1 MSEPRQRVVYNLW
14 TRDPQGKLLEK
25 PPPTGSRTENNII
38 WGHTLD
44 DFYWIPRIPG
54 VNLLTIWS
62 RSMIKE
68 YGENFLNLEHE
79 EEPEPRRLRPWPVL
93 TLPEDAASSAS
104 ICRIDEGC
112 SGKHENC
119 AVRVEEVTTKPAT
132 RTDVKCPSL
141 AGLECCSV
149 MYCPPEPPKQH
160 ATCDI
165 QSADVSS
172 SSESSTE
179 TEAPLDHLDPSP
191 SADGTMTPST
201 LAQGRPTSSCLP
213 PCRLHA
219 LLVSSSDPP
228 PAQKP
233 PSDIAATAQAD
244 PQNELHNTNEG
255 LQIERDGTPTPDT
268 DIATA
273 TQQQLAL
280 PHLDTSPFTV
290 DSVSPLD
297 GDGSSTPLSAT
308 LVSMSPTGEVMKTKS
323 TSWSLDSPEWLE
335 AKMVLAETTELA
347 EVVEVVP
354 VEHESVDGVSTQDS
368 VSPVHAA
375 KVIHDVIGADASEV
389 QACTL
394 EEAENLG
401 AEGTSAIDAPIP
413 AKEEPAAAEVIV
425 ADAVVVEDGPKEEVG
440 CNEKTSG
447 ANNEATAEEDGPG
460 SSQTTQATSDDIT
473 PDVTDQ
479 SAQPVEATPPAL
491 STDTAAPNHPQAA
504 TEAEKERLTVG
515 MNEDSQTGGVDN
527 VSTQSS
533 TEDPV
538 ASVPTEKEGSKTAPL
553 PPPPKLEE
561 FIPED
566 YFPDILYVNDPEN
579 KTAIASSY
587 YSSRTNAKTPS
598 VERVPRKYK
607 RIPVSSSSPA
617 SSHSSSPGVPKPE
630 TNLRIAYLNLSCAPT
645 LGTGNHSAVFR
656 ANLRLP
662 QPLSARSSTGEV
674 TVAAKTGYPGDQARE
689 LLSNEGKIYS
699 GFPKHLQEDW
709 CGYNLV
715 APIAHP
721 VPVGAVVPKFYGY
734 YVPVMEDVERE
745 KQETVR
751 VWMETEKVK
760 RKERKEANRAKAKE
774 ARRKKRADEKKAAAE
789 VKTAQAAKAEGEEVS
804 KAEDKAS
811 GSDGENNASEG
822 QQSENDVAAEA
833 TVPAED
839 AQTSKGEAKDDGDGG
854 QADVGAVTEEAE
866 SDHEDD
872 QVEDSDDDAKYD
884 EDEELIALQYFQI
897 SASYKAWH
905 RQSPILLLEECGN
918 PIKPEKF
925 TPDERSECYSL
936 ALRLHHAEFTQ
947 NSFYVRNILR
957 QPGPL
962 TAPPSERSD
971 KTPSFRIIDHGRGEH
986 WQHKLEDLN
995 EKNAKKWLQV
1005 QKARDWHTMNVPTEN
1020 DMKRRVTARAAQD
1033 KDEKQQ
1039 LEEARKSW
1047 WESRDYEI
1055 RKAHSELQV
1064 SDFDY

>member
-1 MSEPRQRVVYNLW
+1 MSEPRQRFVYNLW

-79 EEPEPRRLRPWPVL
+79 AEPEPRRLRPWPVL
-93 TLPEDAASSAS
+93 TLPEDVTSSAR
-104 ICRIDEGC
+104 IGRIDEGC

-119 AVRVEEVTTKPAT
+119 AVFVEDTAVKPAT
-132 RTDVKCPSL
+132 RTDVKCASL

-149 MYCPPEPPKQH
+149 MYCPPEPLEQH
-160 ATCDI
+160 AT
-165 QSADVSS
+165 
-172 SSESSTE
+172 
-179 TEAPLDHLDPSP
+179 PDPSP
-191 SADGTMTPST
+191 SADGTIPPST
-201 LAQGRPTSSCLP
+201 LAQGRPASSCLP

-219 LLVSSSDPP
+219 LLASADPP
-228 PAQKP
+228 LAQTP
-233 PSDIAATAQAD
+233 PSDIAATA
-244 PQNELHNTNEG
+244 E
-255 LQIERDGTPTPDT
+255 
-268 DIATA
+268 ATA
-273 TQQQLAL
+273 TEQQPAL
-280 PHLDTSPFTV
+280 PHLDTSSFTV
-290 DSVSPLD
+290 DFVSPQQRKLD
-297 GDGSSTPLSAT
+297 GDGSSSPLSAT
-308 LVSMSPTGEVMKTKS
+308 LVSMSPTVMKTKS

-335 AKMVLAETTELA
+335 AKMVLAEMNEFV
-347 EVVEVVP
+347 EVVDVVPVVP
-354 VEHESVDGVSTQDS
+354 VEHGTSVAHCSLPADDS
-368 VSPVHAA
+368 VSAA
-375 KVIHDVIGADASEV
+375 PEAQVIEQVVADTVSADAGEV
-389 QACTL
+389 QARIL
-394 EEAENLG
+394 VEAENISTE
-401 AEGTSAIDAPIP
+401 AASTIDAPMP
-413 AKEEPAAAEVIV
+413 AKEEPAAAEEIG
-425 ADAVVVEDGPKEEVG
+425 ADAVVVEEGPKEEVG
-440 CNEKTSG
+440 SNEKT
-447 ANNEATAEEDGPG
+447 
-460 SSQTTQATSDDIT
+460 
-473 PDVTDQ
+473 
-479 SAQPVEATPPAL
+479 
-491 STDTAAPNHPQAA
+491 
-504 TEAEKERLTVG
+504 KRLTVN

-527 VSTQSS
+527 VSIQSS

-561 FIPED
+561 FIPDD

-587 YSSRTNAKTPS
+587 YSSRTNAQPPS

-607 RIPVSSSSPA
+607 RVWPRFARDTEPATAFNTDPECASIKFPASSLSATGRIPSLSSSPV
-617 SSHSSSPGVPKPE
+617 VPKPE
-630 TNLRIAYLNLSCAPT
+630 TNLRIAHLNLSCAPT

-662 QPLSARSSTGEV
+662 HPLSARSSTGEV

-751 VWMETEKVK
+751 VFQERKRVK
-760 RKERKEANRAKAKE
+760 RKAAREKVAEAKRAKAKE
-774 ARRKKRADEKKAAAE
+774 ARRKKHEEEKKAAAE
-789 VKTAQAAKAEGEEVS
+789 EKNAQTAKAERAEVL
-804 KAEDKAS
+804 KAEDKDS
-811 GSDGENNASEG
+811 GSDGENNASE
-822 QQSENDVAAEA
+822 
-833 TVPAED
+833 
-839 AQTSKGEAKDDGDGG
+839 
-854 QADVGAVTEEAE
+854 EAE

-872 QVEDSDDDAKYD
+872 EVEDSDDDAKYD
-884 EDEELIALQYFQI
+884 EDEELFALQYFQI

-925 TPDERSECYSL
+925 TLDERSECYSL

-962 TAPPSERSD
+962 TLPPSERSD

-1020 DMKRRVTARAAQD
+1020 DMKRRVAARAAQD